1 MTSLHKFQV
10 FLRELFQ
17 LDLADLDFGIY
28 RLLHIKHREIEDFL
42 DKQLPRRVT
51 EAFERMSG
59 DEAGTLKAEIV
70 DLATKIREDVAD
82 DALLETGEVNPDYQW
97 PSTKAAKRQQSQ
109 YAEKWVKLKSI
120 QASDSV
126 QNDVFNHLYAFFSR
140 YYDNGDFIPRRRYGV
155 RETYSVPYNG
165 EETIFHWAN
174 RDQHYVKT
182 GERFRDYAFTVDVS
196 KVSYHIRFCLTEAN
210 LPSGNTKGDTRY
222 FFPLPKQLIWES
234 GDKTAVLPF
243 HYRPASEADLSAYG
257 NLKNN
262 RLQETILTAAIP
274 EMLGRIDN
282 TSLRVGLLAPSDSN
296 NPDSISILEK
306 RLRHFCKKNTSDY
319 FIHKDLARFLN
330 REMEFYL
337 KDQVVHLADLEGDIL
352 PRLRTIRVI
361 KTLAGEIITF
371 LTQIEEVQKRLFEKR
386 KLVLRSDY
394 IISIKE
400 IPSSF
405 WPEIYSNADQT
416 AQWQTLF
423 GIDLAQFGVEID
435 DATTIKFFE
444 THPTLT
450 IDTACF
456 ASDFTHR
463 LLATFTD
470 IDAAVDGLLIHSE
483 NYQGLRFLERKYAG
497 KIKCLYIDPPYNTG
511 NDGFQ
516 YKDNYQHSSW
526 FSFLESRVRKSISLL
541 TQDGV
546 SFFSIDD
553 SEASRFK
560 CLLEDIYGENNFI
573 EQIIWKKR
581 STPPNDK
588 VIGAQHEYILSFAK
602 HKEDVSL
609 NLRKR
614 SQSQIARYKNPDN
627 HPKGPWTSGDL
638 MANIKG
644 GRYVRSLFFKIVNP
658 NTGEEHYPSSNGNWR
673 FSKDTID
680 SLLANNEIFFGDDG
694 RGRPKL
700 KRFLCDVKDGI
711 TYTTLWDFVPLNTQ
725 GSKEMSEML
734 GIMTAFENPKPTG
747 LIKEIN
753 KLGTKP
759 DSLILDYF
767 AGSGTT
773 AHAVINLNR
782 EDGGRRKFILVEMA
796 DYFDTVLLPRIR
808 KVMYAPEW
816 KDGQPKRL
824 PTAEEA
830 DRTPH
835 IIKVLRLESYEDA
848 LHNLVT
854 EDTQNRE
861 TPRADAIRNMVG
873 GDAYQL
879 SYLVRLPLDANA
891 SMLHLD
897 ALDHPFNYQIEVL
910 TNSGPSSQTV
920 DLVETFNFLYGLY
933 VERLETWVNPVD
945 NRHYRAVLAK
955 DKKRQKVLVL
965 WRDMEGYDPVIER
978 KFLEAKLQE
987 LAISFNECL
996 INSDT
1001 ATPGFRSLDGIFKQ
1015 LVMEGER

>member
-42 DKQLPRRVT
+42 GKQLPRRVT

-82 DALLETGEVNPDYQW
+82 DALLETGEINPDYQW

-109 YAEKWVKLKSI
+109 YAEKWGKLKSI

-196 KVSYHIRFCLTEAN
+196 KVSYHIRFCLTEAS

-222 FFPLPKQLIWES
+222 FFPLPEQLIWES

-243 HYRPASEADLSAYG
+243 HYRPASEADLSANG
-257 NLKNN
+257 NLKNS
-262 RLQETILTAAIP
+262 RLQEAILTAAIP
-274 EMLGRIDN
+274 EILGRIDN
-282 TSLRVGLLAPSDSN
+282 TSLRAGLSAPSDSN
-296 NPDSISILEK
+296 TPNSISILEK

-319 FIHKDLARFLN
+319 FIHKDLAGFLN

-337 KDQVVHLADLEGDIL
+337 KDQVVHLTDLEGDIQ

-371 LTQIEEVQKRLFEKR
+371 LSQIEEVQKRLFEKR
-386 KLVLRSDY
+386 KLALRSDY

-405 WPEIYSNADQT
+405 WPEICSNADQT

-423 GIDLAQFGVEID
+423 GIDSEQFGPETD
-435 DATTIKFFE
+435 DASTIKFLE
-444 THPTLT
+444 THPTLN

-483 NYQGLRFLERKYAG
+483 NYQGLRFLEQKFKG
-497 KIKCLYIDPPYNTG
+497 KIDCVYIDPPYNTG
-511 NDGFQ
+511 QDGFA

-526 FSFLESRVRKSISLL
+526 LSFISNRIQSAKHLLSNEGAVFISINDIEASNLRKTADGILGQDRFLSQLVWKCRQNKDNRNISNI
-541 TQDGV
+541 
-546 SFFSIDD
+546 SIDHEYVLAYGEQVRGVQRKIEQYSNPD
-553 SEASRFK
+553 NDPRGDWTSANMVGLLDEAQRPMLHYELIDPKTNINYGKPVMGWRYDRNTMYRLIVEDKIIWPSSPDGRPRRKVF
-560 CLLEDIYGENNFI
+560 LLELLSTYTGYSSVIGEDIYTRNG
-573 EQIIWKKR
+573 
-581 STPPNDK
+581 
-588 VIGAQHEYILSFAK
+588 
-602 HKEDVSL
+602 
-609 NLRKR
+609 
-614 SQSQIARYKNPDN
+614 
-627 HPKGPWTSGDL
+627 
-638 MANIKG
+638 
-644 GRYVRSLFFKIVNP
+644 
-658 NTGEEHYPSSNGNWR
+658 SSNL
-673 FSKDTID
+673 D
-680 SLLANNEIFFGDDG
+680 SVMGERVLMF
-694 RGRPKL
+694 
-700 KRFLCDVKDGI
+700 
-711 TYTTLWDFVPLNTQ
+711 
-725 GSKEMSEML
+725 
-734 GIMTAFENPKPTG
+734 PKPVL
-747 LIKEIN
+747 LIKELVEQGC
-753 KLGTKP
+753 K
-759 DSLILDYF
+759 SESFILDYF

-773 AHAVINLNR
+773 AHAVINLNQ

-808 KVMYAPEW
+808 KVMFTPEW

-830 DRTPH
+830 DRTPR
-835 IIKVLRLESYEDA
+835 IIKVLRLESYEDT

-854 EDTQNRE
+854 DDTLNRE

-873 GDAYQL
+873 GDAYRL

-897 ALDHPFNYQIEVL
+897 TLDHPFNYQIEVL

-965 WRDMEGYDPVIER
+965 WRDMDGYDPMIER
-978 KFLEAKLQE
+978 RFLEAKLQE
-987 LAISFNECL
+987 LTISFGCG
-996 INSDT
+996 SF
-1001 ATPGFRSLDGIFKQ
+1001 ATTTK
-1015 LVMEGER
+1015 